1 MKQYR
6 RVTLLSL
13 GIIALLTLIVYANSF
28 TASFHFDDYYTIVEN
43 DRIKNIH
50 DLRSIVAFNPSR
62 PIVFLSLALNYHFGR
77 LNTVGY
83 HIVNV
88 LFHMAAAMLVYAIAL
103 RLFGLARRKSKASIV
118 QSLQDQWP
126 ALFPALVFAIHP
138 MQTEAVTYIIQR
150 ATVMCAFF
158 YLLAIYLFMK
168 AEKEGQKA
176 PWWIAGACVSFI
188 FSYLCKE
195 EAATLPAI
203 LLLYDYIFVSR
214 GNLLRLRA
222 RAGHHVAFWILLI
235 LSFVYRYSL
244 YGTMVNPVKP
254 YTITTYAFT
263 ELTVILKYIQLLLF
277 PVNQN
282 VDHDYPTFATLL
294 SFWPLI
300 SLAFHA
306 CVIVFAVW
314 KIRSEKVLSFAILWF
329 YITLTPTSSIVPL
342 QDFMAE
348 HRVYLP
354 SVGFCIVVGIM
365 LHRAVQVIQKKW
377 RFRLSIPAKGKAL

>member
-6 RVTLLSL
+6 KVALISS
-13 GIIALLTLIVYANSF
+13 GIIALLTLLVYANSF
-28 TASFHFDDYYTIVEN
+28 TASFHFDDYYSIVEN

-50 DLRSIVAFNPSR
+50 DLKSVLSFNPSR
-62 PIVFLSLALNYHFGR
+62 PIVFLTLALNYYFGR
-77 LNTVGY
+77 LNTIGY

-88 LFHMAAAMLVYAIAL
+88 LFHMGAAMLVYTIAL
-103 RLFGLARRKSKASIV
+103 RLFGLARRKPKASIV
-118 QSLQDQWP
+118 QSLQAQWP
-126 ALFPALVFAIHP
+126 ALFPALVFAVHP

-158 YLLAIYLFMK
+158 YLLAIYLFMR
-168 AEKEGQKA
+168 AEKG
-176 PWWIAGACVSFI
+176 PWWIAGACLSFI

-203 LLLYDYIFVSR
+203 LLIYDYIFVSR
-214 GNLLRLRA
+214 GNLSRLRA
-222 RAGHHVAFWILLI
+222 RAGHHIVFWILLI
-235 LSFVYRYSL
+235 FSFIYRYSL

-254 YTITTYAFT
+254 YTITTYLIT
-263 ELTVILKYIQLLLF
+263 ELTVILKYIQLLFF

-282 VDHDYPTFATLL
+282 VDHDYPTFATFL

-306 CVIVFAVW
+306 CVIAYAVW

-329 YITLTPTSSIVPL
+329 YVTLTPTSSIVPL

-348 HRVYLP
+348 HRAYLP
-354 SVGFCIVVGIM
+354 SIGFCLVLGIA
-365 LHRAVQVIQKKW
+365 LQRAAEAIQKKW
-377 RFRLSIPAKGKAL
+377 RFGLKFP